1 MEYKY
6 IEQFLE
12 ENKEWGLSISNT
24 EEDKEIYIILTP
36 KKYWDDIDLI
46 FKGDGRAL
54 IKMIF
59 TECEEA
65 STLPMVIEESLITGL
80 EKLDEKVK
88 QIYEKEKT
96 TNSYIHEV
104 ENIIKD
110 LINYRKGIPC
120 TKAIYIGEEKS
131 LNENRKVEFI
141 KYNPIKNK
149 K

>member
-1 MEYKY
+1 MKYKY

-12 ENKEWGLSISNT
+12 ENREWGLSISNT

-46 FKGDGRAL
+46 FKEDGRTL

-65 STLPMVIEESLITGL
+65 STLPIVIEGESLITGL

-96 TNSYIHEV
+96 TNSYIYEV
-104 ENIIKD
+104 ENMIKD
-110 LINYRKGIPC
+110 LINYRKGIRC
-120 TKAIYIGEEKS
+120 TKAIYIGQEKS
-131 LNENRKVEFI
+131 LHENRKVEFI
-141 KYNPIKNK
+141 K
-149 K
+149 